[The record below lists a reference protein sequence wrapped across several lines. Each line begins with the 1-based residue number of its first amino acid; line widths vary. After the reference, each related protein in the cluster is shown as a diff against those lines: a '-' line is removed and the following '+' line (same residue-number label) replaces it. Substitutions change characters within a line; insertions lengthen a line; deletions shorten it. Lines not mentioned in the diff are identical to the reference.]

1 MVQYVITPWRT
12 QAELLQV
19 RSQLYPQSTAL
30 ATSSARLEGSA
41 DEGQQKEA
49 IARVSVWVQRG
60 NCPHLVESTAILIS
74 AFLNDGRGNEA
85 YCVRAVYAAAFCRFV
100 TGLLDCHQ
108 DKRYKLSMY
117 TIAKNIGLP
126 ATFVELRHQAT
137 HEELPSLS
145 KLRTVSRKA
154 LSWIWDYYWVHLAPE
169 SAQRQ
174 DLPDD
179 CEVFLRRF
187 IEETDNHL
195 SLRVEQS
202 LSNWP
207 RDHIIAILNEIQD
220 TNQDVGILLR
230 ASQLHSKILEV
241 DFKQSPAIS
250 VEEVKTELEVME
262 LNLKIPEI
270 VNDTAESEA
279 HTNGWSLWKGAW
291 IPKPIGM
298 V

>member
-1 MVQYVITPWRT
+1 
-12 QAELLQV
+12 
-19 RSQLYPQSTAL
+19 
-30 ATSSARLEGSA
+30 
-41 DEGQQKEA
+41 
-49 IARVSVWVQRG
+49 
-60 NCPHLVESTAILIS
+60 
-74 AFLNDGRGNEA
+74 
-85 YCVRAVYAAAFCRFV
+85 
-100 TGLLDCHQ
+100 
-108 DKRYKLSMY
+108 MY

-169 SAQRQ
+169 AAQRQ

-179 CEVFLRRF
+179 CEVFLRRL
-187 IEETDNHL
+187 IGETDDHL

-220 TNQDVGILLR
+220 TTQDVTLLLR

-241 DFKQSPAIS
+241 DVKQLAAIS
-250 VEEVKTELEVME
+250 VEDVKTELEVME
-262 LNLKIPEI
+262 LNLKIPDI
-270 VNDTAESEA
+270 VNDTTESHA
-279 HTNGWSLWKGAW
+279 SHSNGWSLWEGPW